1 MSEGTQKS
9 DDRETGSWKGPRSTF
24 SPLLPIMKES
34 DQDPDVNI
42 IEEASKVK
50 AGEKSLLPPPV
61 LSEDESPAWND
72 TDIKPASQPENL
84 QLPTMS
90 LQEKQHFD
98 EHWQNVIATVGEFL
112 GNLADGKESIERKY
126 QLYKFFYD
134 HFKALMDMNIDA
146 ERRERVSGVLAD
158 LEGGKQALQEIYRK
172 TDSYQEWK
180 DFIKEWESFLRDRY
194 PALLVTVDQMSERK
208 VWGDLHPWYQK
219 ALSTCEQ
226 YLNELQTWD
235 NRVPQT
241 QLIDDLSPE
250 LVRDNGA
257 SISIAVRSE
266 IAQARQSLLDRQL
279 SLQQKMLEPIEPLRF
294 GPRYK
299 KGRKFDWSTFRDQPA
314 AEEQPAAPDQN

>member
-1 MSEGTQKS
+1 MNEGTQKA
-9 DDRETGSWKGPRSTF
+9 DDREAGSWKGPRSTF

-34 DQDPDVNI
+34 DQDPDVII
-42 IEEASKVK
+42 IEKLPKVK
-50 AGEKSLLPPPV
+50 AGEESLLPTPV

-72 TDIKPASQPENL
+72 IDIKPASQPENL

-98 EHWQNVIATVGEFL
+98 EHWQKVIATVGEFL

-134 HFKALMDMNIDA
+134 HFQALMDMNIDA

-158 LEGGKQALQEIYRK
+158 LEGGKQTLQEIYRK

-180 DFIKEWESFLRDRY
+180 HFIKEWELFLQNRY

-226 YLNELQTWD
+226 YLNELQAWD

-241 QLIDDLSPE
+241 QLLDDLSPE
-250 LVRDNGA
+250 LVRENGL
-257 SISIAVRSE
+257 SVSTVVRAE

-279 SLQQKMLEPIEPLRF
+279 SLQQKMLEPTEPLRF
-294 GPRYK
+294 GPRYN
-299 KGRKFDWSTFRDQPA
+299 KGKKFDWSALRGQPA
-314 AEEQPAAPDQN
+314 TEEQPAAPDQN